1 MKVIVFGDI
10 HGRNIWKQIV
20 NTEKWDVVIF
30 LGDYF
35 TSREG
40 ITDNEQIVNFK
51 EIMEFKSLYPD
62 HVILLRGNH
71 DTEAMGYSWASCFPE
86 FHNTWARDNKDT
98 ILDCTQWVYVID
110 NIVFSHAGI
119 TQKWFDNVKKACPE
133 VQTFDDINLIEP
145 CELFSFT
152 PCKLS
157 DYYGDSQTQPCTWV
171 RPACLTEY
179 GVPGYTYVVGHT
191 RPKYISNYKELCL
204 RHIGAEDWAC
214 IDVWTCDNLPLEYL
228 VIDTDKK
235 EFIPIKI
242 Q

>member
-40 ITDNEQIVNFK
+40 ITDDEQIVNFK
-51 EIMEFKSLYPD
+51 EIMEFKALYPD

-86 FHNTWARDNKDT
+86 FHNTWARDNRDV
-98 ILDCTQWVYVID
+98 ILDCTRWVYVID

-119 TQKWFDNVKKACPE
+119 TQKWFDNVKKARPE

-145 CELFSFT
+145 CELFGFT

-179 GVPGYTYVVGHT
+179 GVSGYTYVVGHT
-191 RPKYISNYKELCL
+191 RPKYISNFKELCL
-204 RHIGAEDWAC
+204 QHIGAEDWAL
-214 IDVWTCDNLPLEYL
+214 IDVWTCDNLPSEYL

-235 EFIPIKI
+235 EFIPVKI

>member
-35 TSREG
+35 TSRDG
-40 ITDNEQIVNFK
+40 ISEDDQITNFK
-51 EIMEFKSLYPD
+51 EIMEFKALYPD

-71 DTEAMGYSWASCFPE
+71 DTQAMGYYWAECYPTFR
-86 FHNTWARDNKDT
+86 NTWARDNKDT

-119 TQKWFDNVKKACPE
+119 TQQWFDNVKKARPE
-133 VQTFDDINLIEP
+133 VQTFDDINLVEP
-145 CELFSFT
+145 CELFGFT

-191 RPKYISNYKELCL
+191 RPKYISNYKALCL
-204 RHIGAEDWAC
+204 RHIGSENWAR
-214 IDVWTCDNLPLEYL
+214 IDVWTCDNLPSEYL